1 MNRIRTALVFA
12 LLFVASSALASW
24 YDDYDAGLA
33 AVRKGQ
39 WSVVVQK
46 MSAAI
51 AGNGKESDNARTYGN
66 IFISYHPYYYRGL
79 GYLRTGKYEQ
89 AVADFE
95 KTGGPGE
102 LDRGSI
108 DTLMGEAKQKLAAAN
123 TPEPQPA
130 APVPQPR
137 VQPQTQVPV
146 PVPQPAAPVM
156 DPALRSRVQ
165 ATLNAAQAA
174 LANARNRK
182 AGSSPQYAQAVST
195 LTDANGRFA
204 TAKSNDD
211 LNAALALASNAS
223 LLADN
228 AVAPGEPAKPPVQVA
243 HVPPPTR
250 PVAASS
256 IVLGDTTR
264 RVRLALESYFR
275 GDFDEAQSA
284 FERLSTEMPKNGW
297 IFAFLGASQYS
308 RYAFETDEKYKT
320 AAMESFRKA
329 KSLHTFRNGLPQKY
343 FSKRIRKV
351 FDSAS

>member
-1 MNRIRTALVFA
+1 MNRPRTAFVIA

-24 YDDYDAGLA
+24 YDDYDAGLNA
-33 AVRKGQ
+33 ARKGQ
-39 WSVVVQK
+39 WSTVVQR

-51 AGNGKESDNARTYGN
+51 ASNGRENDRARTYGA
-66 IFISYHPYYYRGL
+66 IFINYHPYYYRAVA
-79 GYLRTGKYEQ
+79 YLNLGKYEQ
-89 AVADFE
+89 AVKDFE
-95 KTGGPGE
+95 QAQGVGE
-102 LDRGSI
+102 ENMGSI
-108 DTLMGEAKQKLAAAN
+108 ETLMSRAKSKLEAAQ

-137 VQPQTQVPV
+137 VQPQPV

-165 ATLNAAQAA
+165 ATINGANGA

-182 AGSSPQYAQAVST
+182 AASAPQYAQAVSS
-195 LTDANGRFA
+195 LTEANGRFA

-223 LLADN
+223 ILADN
-228 AVAPGEPAKPPVQVA
+228 AVAPGEPAKPPVQIA

-256 IVLGDTTR
+256 IVMGDTTR
-264 RVRLALESYFR
+264 RVRQALESYFR

-320 AAMESFRKA
+320 AAMESFKKA